1 MSNVCAGWKELGC
14 RKISNGTC
22 VTFIGWPGKG
32 DYGDETIGEGSREHL
47 KGVQAELMV
56 SVKALVCI
64 WPGCRDQCWGS
75 NLGPCPDKAHQT
87 NMVPSGK
94 V

>member
-14 RKISNGTC
+14 RKISNGTR

-32 DYGDETIGEGSREHL
+32 DYGDETIGEGSREHP
-47 KGVQAELMV
+47 KGMQAELMV

-64 WPGCRDQCWGS
+64 WPGCRE
-75 NLGPCPDKAHQT
+75 
-87 NMVPSGK
+87 PSC
-94 V
+94 